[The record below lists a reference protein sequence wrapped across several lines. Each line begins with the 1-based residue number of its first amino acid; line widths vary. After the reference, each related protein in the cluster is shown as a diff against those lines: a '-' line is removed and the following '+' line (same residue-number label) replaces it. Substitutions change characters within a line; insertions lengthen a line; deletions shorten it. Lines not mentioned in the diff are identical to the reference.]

1 MQEVNKSDF
10 SGTIS
15 GIKDYESYCFLRLT
29 QKVADQFETHFTIL
43 AAFKGIDCKIGDKV
57 LILNATAYE
66 KDGSFRFK
74 ICDPKQLI
82 ILKRNPDLGI
92 IDARD
97 KFI

>member
-1 MQEVNKSDF
+1 MQEVNKSDL

-15 GIKDYESYCFLRLT
+15 GVKDCESYSFLRLS
-29 QKVADQFETHFTIL
+29 QKVADQFETNFTIL
-43 AAFKGIDCKIGDKV
+43 AAFQGIDCKVGDKV
-57 LILNATAYE
+57 LVLNATAYE

-82 ILKRNPDLGI
+82 ILKRNPNLGI

>member
-1 MQEVNKSDF
+1 MQEVNKSDL

-15 GIKDYESYCFLRLT
+15 GVKAGENYSFFRLT
-29 QKVADQFETHFTIL
+29 QKVADQFETNFTVL
-43 AAFKGIDCKIGDKV
+43 AAFNDLNVKVGDKV
-57 LILNATAYE
+57 LVLNATAYE

-82 ILKRNPDLGI
+82 ILKRNPNLGT
-92 IDARD
+92 IDAKD